1 MSAPTEGGTVSI
13 FDQETKI
20 QYDPWCRQKRNT
32 KFSNDLLFVKYKSK
46 VIQSLKKKKKLKML
60 RHLGAVRNYSW
71 PYEELTQ

>member
-1 MSAPTEGGTVSI
+1 MNAPTAGGTVSI

-46 VIQSLKKKKKLKML
+46 VIQSLKKKLKML